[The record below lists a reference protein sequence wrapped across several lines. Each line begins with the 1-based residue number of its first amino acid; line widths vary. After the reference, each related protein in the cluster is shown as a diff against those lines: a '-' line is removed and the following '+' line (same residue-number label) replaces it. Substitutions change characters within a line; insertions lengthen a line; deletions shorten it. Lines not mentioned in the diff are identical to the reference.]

1 MSERITR
8 AFVRDIVQSAVVPG
22 NRVVRSTEL
31 AHVGGRHASHNET
44 ASIELVK
51 ENDIVRAID
60 VTCACGQKMRIW
72 CSYEN
77 PSEIHSTAETP

>member
-1 MSERITR
+1 MSDRITR

-51 ENDIVRAID
+51 EDGIVRAFD
-60 VTCACGQKMRIW
+60 VTCSCGQKMRIW
-72 CSYEN
+72 CSYDEQN
-77 PSEIHSTAETP
+77 ETDSTTETA